1 MKTFDAE
8 RTHHSFFFHAFWL
21 IAKQKK
27 LDAYYLANEA
37 INEVNITKSKIDVLQ
52 IDYLQ
57 TLTGSTPPQR
67 TTFKT
72 QILSSFSLVPL
83 Y

>member
-1 MKTFDAE
+1 MKTFDVE
-8 RTHHSFFFHAFWL
+8 RTHYSFFFHVFWL

-27 LDAYYLANEA
+27 IEACYLANEA
-37 INEVNITKSKIDVLQ
+37 ISEVNITESKIDLLQ

-57 TLTGSTPPQR
+57 TLTASNPAQS
-67 TTFKT
+67 TTFKKG
-72 QILSSFSLVPL
+72 ILSSFSFVSL

>member
-1 MKTFDAE
+1 MKTVDVE

-27 LDAYYLANEA
+27 LKAYYLANEA
-37 INEVNITKSKIDVLQ
+37 ISEVNITKSKIDLLQ

-57 TLTGSTPPQR
+57 MLTANSPPQR
-67 TTFKT
+67 TIFNTG
-72 QILSSFSLVPL
+72 ILSSFSFVPL
-83 Y
+83 C